1 MCHRYLGEVRPL
13 FEVLAHTPL
22 VQGLLRTSPTPRTFS
37 GYKGLAA
44 VGPAF
49 PAAGIS
55 SVPFDSLGGIIL
67 LGTPPAPAPPDAA
80 AAELTA

>member
-1 MCHRYLGEVRPL
+1 MCPRNLGEVRSL
-13 FEVLAHTPL
+13 FSKGTS
-22 VQGLLRTSPTPRTFS
+22 LRTSPTPLTFS

-67 LGTPPAPAPPDAA
+67 LGDPAGSCPARRGRS
-80 AAELTA
+80 